1 MRFDIVFGGVSFEHE
16 ISIVSAIA
24 LKKVL
29 GSKIEHFIF
38 LDAAHR
44 FYLIPANSMKSK
56 FFSSGEYKKCD
67 ELFLQRGSF
76 VKKGLFGFKAV
87 IPNTII
93 SLIHGA
99 DGEDGS
105 VSAMLEFYAIPFI
118 APRVESSVMSFNK
131 ALTKL
136 FAHARG
142 VKMLPYEVLTHTSPN
157 PTTLS
162 YPLILKP
169 ARLGSSIGVSVVQNE
184 SELDYA
190 RDLAFEYDDSI
201 VVESF
206 KSGVKEYNLAGCKV
220 CENGKEVFRFSIIE
234 EPSKKELLDFE
245 HKYLDFSRTAQ
256 VLQADISEEL
266 AQKLK
271 DSFVK
276 IYDNAFE
283 GALIRC
289 DFFVIDNEVYLNEI
303 NPIPGSMANY
313 LFEDFA
319 TTLELLAHNLPKKHA
334 IKVSYKY
341 IEQIHHAKGK

>member
-1 MRFDIVFGGVSFEHE
+1 MKFDVIFGGVSFEHE

-29 GSKIEHFIF
+29 GERVGHFIF
-38 LDAAHR
+38 LDSAHR
-44 FYLIPANSMKSK
+44 FYLIPTDSMKSK

-76 VKKGLFGFKAV
+76 VKKGVFGFKAV
-87 IPNTII
+87 MPHTIL
-93 SLIHGA
+93 SLVHGA
-99 DGEDGS
+99 DGEDGALS
-105 VSAMLEFYAIPFI
+105 SLLEFYALPFI
-118 APRVESSVMSFNK
+118 APRIESSVLSFNK

-136 FAHARG
+136 YAASRG
-142 VKMLPYEVLTHTSPN
+142 VKMLPYEILTRTSPN
-157 PTTLS
+157 PSTLA

-169 ARLGSSIGVSVVQNE
+169 ARLGSSIGVSVVQSE
-184 SELDYA
+184 GELDYA
-190 RDLAFEYDDSI
+190 RDLGFEYDDML

-220 CENGKEVFRFSIIE
+220 VEGGEESFRFSIIE

-245 HKYLDFSRTAQ
+245 NKYLDFSRTAQ

-266 AQKLK
+266 AQSLKENFKKL
-271 DSFVK
+271 
-276 IYDNAFE
+276 YNNAFE

-319 TTLELLAHNLPKKHA
+319 GTLELLAQNLPKKHA